1 MELKYKS
8 FKEVFINVI
17 VGIFIGLSV
26 IVPGISGSTMAITMK
41 VYDKGMYAFSHIFK
55 EFKKCFLYA
64 LPVLIGIVVG
74 FFVGVIGVQILLDH
88 FPFITICFFMGLMIG
103 TYPVIFKE
111 IKGEKLNV
119 KRVLLVVAGFIIP
132 IAFSLISV
140 FANGGSNTLEN
151 LNFGQ
156 YVLFF
161 VMGALISITQLVPGL
176 SATVLMMI
184 FGYYSALLGG
194 LGLELITDIPKLM
207 VYVTMGTGFLI
218 GVFTFSKGIEQI
230 LLKARKTFFFA
241 VTGISIGSVISVF
254 VGDECIEIYKTWEFP
269 QLLIEIILG
278 IVVLLCAFALSFV
291 LTRYTEKK
299 EAEMSKANDS
309 SNQEENIT
317 EKNN

>member
-64 LPVLIGIVVG
+64 LPVLIGILIG
-74 FFVGVIGVQILLDH
+74 FFVGVVGVQILLNH

-111 IKGEKLNV
+111 IKGEKINI
-119 KRVLLVVAGFIIP
+119 KRVLLSIVGFIVP
-132 IAFSLISV
+132 IAFSLASV
-140 FANGGSNTLEN
+140 FVGGGSSTLDN
-151 LNFGQ
+151 LNFGH
-156 YVLFF
+156 YILFF
-161 VMGALISITQLVPGL
+161 VMGILISVTQLVPGL

-194 LGLELITDIPKLM
+194 LGFELFTDFPRLM
-207 VYVTMGTGFLI
+207 VYVTMGIGFLI
-218 GVFTFSKGIEQI
+218 GVFAFSKGIEQI
-230 LLKARKTFFFA
+230 LLKARKTFFF
-241 VTGISIGSVISVF
+241 VITGISIGSIISVF
-254 VGDECIEIYKTWEFP
+254 VGSDCVDIYKTWEFP
-269 QLLIEIILG
+269 QLFIEIIVGLT
-278 IVVLLCAFALSFV
+278 VLLCAFAISFI

-299 EAEMSKANDS
+299 ETEMAKANES
-309 SNQEENIT
+309 ENLEENIT

>member
-64 LPVLIGIVVG
+64 LPVLVGIGVG
-74 FFVGVIGVQILLDH
+74 FFVGVVGVQLLLNY

-111 IKGEKLNV
+111 VKGEKINV
-119 KRVLLVVAGFIIP
+119 KIVLLVALGFIMP
-132 IAFSLISV
+132 IAFSLASV
-140 FANGGSNTLEN
+140 FMGGGANTLDN
-151 LNFGQ
+151 LNFGH

-161 VMGALISITQLVPGL
+161 IMGVLISVTQLVPGL

-184 FGYYSALLGG
+184 FGYYTALLGG
-194 LGLELITDIPKLM
+194 LHLDLINNIPRLM
-207 VYVTMGTGFLI
+207 VYVTMGVGFLI
-218 GVFTFSKGIEQI
+218 GVFAFSKGIEQI
-230 LLKARKTFFFA
+230 LLRARKSFFFL
-241 VTGISIGSVISVF
+241 VSGISVGSVISVF
-254 VGDECIEIYKTWEFP
+254 VGNECVEIYKSWDFP
-269 QLLIEIILG
+269 SLLIEVFLG
-278 IVVLLCAFALSFV
+278 IAVLLSAFSISFV

-299 EAEMSKANDS
+299 ENEMQAQN
-309 SNQEENIT
+309 EEKFDI
-317 EKNN
+317 